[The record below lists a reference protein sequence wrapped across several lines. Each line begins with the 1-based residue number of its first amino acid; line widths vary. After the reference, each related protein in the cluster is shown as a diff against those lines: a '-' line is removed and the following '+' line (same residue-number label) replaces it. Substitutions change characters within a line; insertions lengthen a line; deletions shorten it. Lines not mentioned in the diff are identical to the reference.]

1 MGACHGPARSCAP
14 DHESEAKAKIR
25 ERRAFPR
32 KVFLTARSSRWTKVD
47 SLDTLVLYEYRY
59 RYQILENFARQ
70 EIYDD
75 YAFYISLH
83 ERRVTT
89 I

>member
-32 KVFLTARSSRWTKVD
+32 FSSQPSSRWTKVD